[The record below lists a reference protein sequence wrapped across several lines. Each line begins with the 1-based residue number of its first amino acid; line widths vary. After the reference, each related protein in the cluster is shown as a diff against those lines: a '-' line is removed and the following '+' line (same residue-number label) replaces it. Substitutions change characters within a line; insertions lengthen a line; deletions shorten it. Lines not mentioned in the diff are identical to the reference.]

1 MQLDEIRAALRE
13 VVDPEVGINVV
24 DLGLVYGIDVQA
36 NDVRVRLTMTS
47 AACPLGAHLRE
58 QAESAIRR
66 HCPNAG
72 KVTVDLVWDP
82 PWSPEKMSQEARRA
96 LGW

>member
-1 MQLDEIRAALRE
+1 MQLDEIRAALKE
-13 VVDPEVGINVV
+13 VIDPEVGINVV
-24 DLGLVYGIDVQA
+24 DLGLLYGIEVEA

-47 AACPLGAHLRE
+47 PACPLGAHLRD

-66 HCPNAG
+66 HCPEALT
-72 KVTVDLVWDP
+72 VTVDLVWDP
-82 PWSPEKMSQEARRA
+82 PWSPERMSEEAKRT